1 MSHISR
7 AMVVLVYVLA
17 ASAWCLAAQEVS
29 AAAGDAAKG
38 KSIYQSKCVT
48 CHGPY
53 GKGDG
58 PVGKSLKPPA
68 GDFSSAESKKKSPEE
83 LQTIIEN
90 GVPKTAMVAW
100 KKQLNE
106 AEVQDVL
113 AYVLSLRK

>member
-1 MSHISR
+1 MPKIHRFAIVGSF
-7 AMVVLVYVLA
+7 LA
-17 ASAWCLAAQEVS
+17 ALGWSSQLVS
-29 AAAGDAAKG
+29 AAVGDVAKG

>member
-7 AMVVLVYVLA
+7 AAVVLGCVLA
-17 ASAWCLAAQEVS
+17 ASEWCLTAQGGS
-29 AAAGDAAKG
+29 AAEGDAAKG

-48 CHGPY
+48 CHGAE

-58 PVGKSLKPPA
+58 PVGKALKPPA
-68 GDFSSAESKKKSPEE
+68 GDFSSAESKKKSADE
-83 LQTIIEN
+83 LQAIIEN
-90 GVPKTAMVAW
+90 GKPKTAMVAW